1 MEESTFRP
9 CRLMLARR
17 FLLLLTLIAAVNL
30 FGQSIAEA
38 PRVYVDTTWNPP
50 TGGRTW
56 HAHTSAD
63 LQDALNSADP
73 GDTIVLD
80 AGSTY
85 TGNFTLPAKA
95 HPDNKWI
102 YMESSG
108 LSRLPAPGMR
118 VSPSDASSMGQIVT
132 PNGSPAINPLPGAS
146 HYRLVGLEVT
156 TASNQG
162 CQPQNNP
169 PVNCFTYFLF
179 GQPDGGMNH
188 QTDLPD
194 SITFDRVY
202 MHGSPTQDV
211 REGIQGNVT
220 NLAVIDSYI
229 SDIHQSTADSQAIA
243 VYLTPGPIKIV
254 DNFLSATTEDV
265 MFGGTGGYDNPY
277 VPSDIE
283 IRRNHFFKP
292 LSWIPLTTVSPVKW
306 SVKNNLEFKSARR
319 VLVEGNIL
327 ENNWKSAQVG
337 YSVLFT
343 VRTSQSGDIAVVDD
357 ITVENNIL
365 TNVDAGFNTLE
376 HDDVCKPPQ
385 YPHCTNP
392 GEVKRIGIYN
402 NLVLMTPNNNTHHVA
417 LAISVDMTDLAFQ
430 HNTVIMSDQS
440 TCFNA
445 IFFNVKQRVTWPLQ
459 QSSTHNVS
467 ILNNVL
473 CRQPSGDWGGQGMA
487 GLQSYMG
494 DPSPLAPRFRGNLM
508 FVASGDR
515 VQAWPAQNGTTSS
528 PFSFVDAAKNNY
540 QLVPQKRTKDNDVQL
555 SGVDMARLLAAS
567 GEEKSAPVGGEVK
580 GKKDGDLG
588 PR

>member
-1 MEESTFRP
+1 
-9 CRLMLARR
+9 MLARN

-95 HPDNKWI
+95 NPNNKWI
-102 YMESSG
+102 YMESSR
-108 LSRLPAPGMR
+108 LSRLPAPGVR
-118 VSPSDASSMGQIVT
+118 IGPSNAPNMAKIVT
-132 PNGSPAINPLPGAS
+132 PNVNPALNPLPGAN

-162 CQPQNNP
+162 CQPHNNP

-179 GQPDGGMNH
+179 GQPDGGSGH
-188 QTDLPD
+188 PTQLPD

-202 MHGSPTQDV
+202 MHGSSTYDV
-211 REGIQGNVT
+211 REGIQGNLT

-243 VYLTPGPIKIV
+243 AYFTPGPIKIV

-265 MFGGTGGYDNPY
+265 MFGGAGGYNNPY

-306 SVKNNLEFKSARR
+306 SVKNNLEFKSAQR
-319 VLVEGNIL
+319 VLVEGNVL

-385 YPHCTNP
+385 YSHCTNP

-402 NLVLMTPNNNTHHVA
+402 NLVLMTPNNSTHHVG

-440 TCFNA
+440 ACFNA
-445 IFFNVKQRVTWPLQ
+445 IFFNVKQRVAWPLQ

-467 ILNNVL
+467 ILDNVL

-494 DPSPLAPRFRGNLM
+494 DPPPLASRFRGNLM
-508 FVASGDR
+508 FVPNGDR
-515 VQAWPAQNGTTSS
+515 AQAWPANNDTMSA
-528 PFSFVDAAKNNY
+528 PFSFLDAAKNNY
-540 QLVPQKRTKDNDVQL
+540 QLVRRKRTKDNDVPL
-555 SGVDMARLLAAS
+555 PGVDMARLLAAT
-567 GEEKSAPVGGEVK
+567 GEEKPAPVGGEVK
-580 GKKDGDLG
+580 GKKDGDSG
-588 PR
+588 SR